1 MTLYAYNTCGPTV
14 TIDTVQILSTT
25 GIEQIN
31 DLVNFT
37 ASPNP
42 SSDVFRVNYTLI
54 NPSSVQLDLLDMT
67 GRRIASL
74 YSGNQPAGKFQ
85 QTLDI
90 RELGLASGIYNL
102 RLQTGSHQQTI
113 RLVAF

>member
-1 MTLYAYNTCGPTV
+1 
-14 TIDTVQILSTT
+14 
-25 GIEQIN
+25 
-31 DLVNFT
+31 
-37 ASPNP
+37 
-42 SSDVFRVNYTLI
+42 
-54 NPSSVQLDLLDMT
+54 MT

-102 RLQTGSHQQTI
+102 RLQTGS
-113 RLVAF
+113 RNRRFVWLRSNRPAFSINSRCATPRSGEFS